1 MLISWKG
8 ARVDVSLAIKQRLEL
23 LGLEQ
28 RDLARAAQV
37 TDSYIS
43 QLLTRRRPPP
53 APNRTDIYDKM
64 DRLLKLP
71 SGELAKL
78 AADQRK
84 EQFKREL
91 GEEPSPLFGEVRAL
105 ILRKCHPARARA
117 VRAIFERQAFGEI
130 ERLVTRTI
138 LDVVKRLA
146 QKELENEPWLRSVAK
161 LSGRSYQEMR
171 VVSLEFLDTDILHL
185 SPESC
190 VVFLDPLVQSWDIDL
205 ATFAI
210 EIELN
215 PKVSPG
221 SARRFQFIE
230 QPGRDHEARE
240 PGFAEFMKDRSLS
253 GSATEQEI
261 EFLEGLRFTTG
272 RPSALYYYRELQSL
286 RDPLHFR
293 PTRSASKGR

>member
-1 MLISWKG
+1 
-8 ARVDVSLAIKQRLEL
+8 VDVSLAIKQRLNE

-37 TDSYIS
+37 TESYIS
-43 QLLTRRRPPP
+43 QLLTRRRAPP

-71 SGELAKL
+71 RGELAKL
-78 AADQRK
+78 ASHQRK
-84 EQFKREL
+84 EQLKREL
-91 GEEPSPLFGEVRAL
+91 GDEPAPLYGEVRAL
-105 ILRKCHPARARA
+105 ILRKCHAGRVRA
-117 VRAIFERQAFGEI
+117 VRAIFERQPFGEL
-130 ERLVTRTI
+130 ERLVTLTI
-138 LDVVKRLA
+138 LDLVKRVA
-146 QKELENEPWLRSVAK
+146 KQELDNEPWLRTVAK

-185 SPESC
+185 SPENC
-190 VVFLDPLVQSWDIDL
+190 VVFLDPLVESWDIDL
-205 ATFAI
+205 NSFEI

-215 PKVSPG
+215 PKVIPG
-221 SARRFQFIE
+221 SARRFQFVE
-230 QPGRDHEARE
+230 RPSRDHPDRE

-253 GSATEQEI
+253 GSATKQEI

-272 RPSALYYYRELQSL
+272 RPTALYYYRELQSL

-293 PTRSASKGR
+293 TLRTPPPAP

>member
-1 MLISWKG
+1 M
-8 ARVDVSLAIKQRLEL
+8 DVSLAIKQRLDL

-71 SGELAKL
+71 PGELAKL
-78 AADQRK
+78 ATDQRK
-84 EQFKREL
+84 EHIKREL
-91 GEEPSPLFGEVRAL
+91 GEEPAPLFAEVRAL
-105 ILRKCHPARARA
+105 ILRKCHPARVRA
-117 VRAIFERQAFGEI
+117 LRAIFERQPFGEV

-138 LDVVKRLA
+138 LDVAKRLA
-146 QKELENEPWLRSVAK
+146 KQELENEPWLRTVAK

-171 VVSLEFLDTDILHL
+171 VVSLEFLDTDVLHL

-190 VVFLDPLVQSWDIDL
+190 VVFLDPLVKSWDIDL
-205 ATFAI
+205 ATLAI
-210 EIELN
+210 DIELN

-221 SARRFQFIE
+221 SARRFQFVE
-230 QPGRDHEARE
+230 QDGGSREDRE

-261 EFLEGLRFTTG
+261 AFLEGLRFTTG
-272 RPSALYYYRELQSL
+272 TPTALYYYRELQSL

-293 PTRSASKGR
+293 PRRGAPSTKS

>member
-1 MLISWKG
+1 MTH
-8 ARVDVSLAIKQRLEL
+8 VDVSLAIKQRLEL

-71 SGELAKL
+71 PGELAKL

-91 GEEPSPLFGEVRAL
+91 GEEPVPLFGEVRAL

-117 VRAIFERQAFGEI
+117 VRAIFERQPFGEI

-138 LDVVKRLA
+138 LDVVQRLA

-205 ATFAI
+205 ATFEI

-230 QPGRDHEARE
+230 TPGKDHETRQ

-261 EFLEGLRFTTG
+261 AFLEGLRFTTG
-272 RPSALYYYRELQSL
+272 TPTALYYYRELQSL

-293 PTRSASKGR
+293 PTRSAASARR

>member
-1 MLISWKG
+1 M
-8 ARVDVSLAIKQRLEL
+8 DVALAIKQRLEA

-37 TDSYIS
+37 TESYIS

-53 APNRTDIYDKM
+53 APARTDIYDKM
-64 DRLLKLP
+64 DRLLGLP
-71 SGELAKL
+71 PGELAKL
-78 AADQRK
+78 AGHQRQ
-84 EQFKREL
+84 ELLKREL
-91 GEEPSPLFGEVRAL
+91 GQEPAPLFGEVRAL
-105 ILRKCHPARARA
+105 ILRKCHPGRVRA
-117 VRAIFERQAFGEI
+117 VRAIFERQPFGEL

-146 QKELENEPWLRSVAK
+146 QQELENEPWLRTVAK

-171 VVSLEFLDTDILHL
+171 VVSLEFLDTDIMHL

-190 VVFLDPLVQSWDIDL
+190 VVFLDPLIQSWDIDL
-205 ATFAI
+205 ATF
-210 EIELN
+210 EIDVGLN

-221 SARRFQFIE
+221 SARRFQFVE
-230 QPGRDHEARE
+230 RPGRDHETRE
-240 PGFAEFMKDRSLS
+240 PGFAAFMKDRSLS

-272 RPSALYYYRELQSL
+272 RPTALYYYRELQSL

-293 PTRSASKGR
+293 PSRTASAARS